1 MATKDKGF
9 YLKKTLNLNGKIIAL
24 DPPVLMGILN
34 LTPDSFYDGGR
45 YETLSDILRQS
56 EKLVSEGAHMIDIGG
71 YSTRPGAENI
81 SVEEEWKRLRP
92 ALDALARNFPETPLS
107 VDTFRAA
114 VARRSIEHGA
124 AMIND
129 ISGGTLDPD
138 MLEVISDLQVP
149 YVLMHMRGDPRTMQ
163 TKTNYEDVVINI
175 LTDLEK
181 KLSNLT
187 KRGVNDVI
195 LDVGFGFAKTME
207 QNYRLLSNLNKFRI
221 FGKPLLVGISRKS
234 MVWKLLDISPEEA
247 LNGTTALHMVAL
259 MKGASVLRVH
269 DVAMAAQVIK
279 LYKYL
284 YP

>member
-107 VDTFRAA
+107 VDTFRAV

-138 MLEVISDLQVP
+138 MFEVISDLQVP

-207 QNYRLLSNLNKFRI
+207 QNYRLLTNLNKFRI

>member
-107 VDTFRAA
+107 VDTFRAV